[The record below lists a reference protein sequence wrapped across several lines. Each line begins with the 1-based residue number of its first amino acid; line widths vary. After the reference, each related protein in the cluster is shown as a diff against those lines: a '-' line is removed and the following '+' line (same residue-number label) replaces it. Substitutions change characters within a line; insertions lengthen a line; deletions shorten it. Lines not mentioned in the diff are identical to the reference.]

1 MSSTLS
7 IQRWTFFIPPIF
19 TSIEQLNLSLAHCFA
34 EHNLPY
40 TQSRLSPVL
49 NRLCR
54 RCCHLPNGG
63 FFWTYSPENSREKYI
78 PPCPLD
84 FWSPH
89 KPLYHLCSSLSFAWY
104 TAELKSAWYADT
116 AFKDNTHCAASVS
129 KPNAPPAP
137 KYIYPSSISRSKVFF
152 NRWESSG
159 MLSGGIF
166 LCPVKQAVFPLIKV
180 HQPVQS
186 LKAQKI

>member
-116 AFKDNTHCAASVS
+116 AFSKIIRIVQPACQSPMLRLRQSTYILLLSVEARCFLTAERVPVCS
-129 KPNAPPAP
+129 PA
-137 KYIYPSSISRSKVFF
+137 VFF
-152 NRWESSG
+152 YVR
-159 MLSGGIF
+159 
-166 LCPVKQAVFPLIKV
+166 
-180 HQPVQS
+180 
-186 LKAQKI
+186 